1 MTAPT
6 ALRRNRSFVLL
17 WLSQAVSQLGT
28 SVSSLAYPLL
38 VLELTG
44 SAFDAGL
51 VAATL
56 AGTALVLRIPTSAIA
71 DLCPLRALMLTADA
85 VRAAAVAS
93 IAVAAWTGRL
103 SFAQILVVAVVE
115 AAAGVAFGP
124 ADFAAVRVAVSTVQ
138 RATAVAAMQSRTQL
152 AGLLGPL
159 LGGALFAAHPALP
172 FAVDA
177 CSYLGSFGCILGVR
191 LRRAW
196 RRTAR
201 SNSVTGETL
210 AGLRWLR
217 RQRFLWPAV
226 WWTAMLTATF
236 SSVGLILVVLARTR
250 GASPGEIGAMY
261 TLSASGGVIGA
272 LAAPVLQRRLTG
284 PVILRTAAWLD
295 AAAAIALPW
304 ARSPY
309 LIGIVGA
316 VAFLLVPATNAVIF
330 GLLSQVCPDHLVGRA
345 QAAATL
351 IISACAPVAPVVA
364 GAVLES
370 CGPETSIM
378 ICALLFAGLA
388 IAAKLFPTRPDT
400 LT

>member
-1 MTAPT
+1 MTAST

-56 AGTALVLRIPTSAIA
+56 AGTALVLRIPASLIA
-71 DLCPLRALMLTADA
+71 DLCPLRVLMLTADA

-93 IAVAAWTGRL
+93 IAVMAWTGQVSL
-103 SFAQILVVAVVE
+103 AQILIVAVIE
-115 AAAGVAFGP
+115 AAGGVVFGP
-124 ADFAAVRVAVSTVQ
+124 ADFAAMRVAVSTVQ
-138 RATAVAAMQSRTQL
+138 RAAAVAAMQSRTQL

-172 FAVDA
+172 FAADA
-177 CSYLGSFGCILGVR
+177 GSYLASFGCILGVR
-191 LRRAW
+191 LRQAW
-196 RRTAR
+196 RRTGR
-201 SNSVTGETL
+201 PKGVTGEVL

-226 WWTAMLTATF
+226 WWTAILTATF
-236 SSVGLILVVLARTR
+236 ASVGLMLVVLARSR
-250 GASPGEIGAMY
+250 GASPSEIGAMY
-261 TLSASGGVIGA
+261 TLSATGGVIGA
-272 LAAPVLQRRLTG
+272 WAAPVLQRYLTG

-295 AAAAIALPW
+295 AAAAFALLWP
-304 ARSPY
+304 RSPY
-309 LIGIVGA
+309 LIGIIGA
-316 VAFLLVPATNAVIF
+316 VAFLLVPATNTVIF
-330 GLLSQVCPDHLVGRA
+330 GLLSQTSPDHLVGRA

-351 IISACAPVAPVVA
+351 IISAPAPAAPVVA
-364 GAVLES
+364 GAVLDS
-370 CGPETSIM
+370 YGPKMSIM
-378 ICALLFAGLA
+378 ICGLLFAGLA
-388 IAAKLFPTRPDT
+388 ITATLIPALRDTRA
-400 LT
+400 